1 MAGSS
6 ASAPRALARR
16 LVVDVHTHLYPEA
29 YVELLKSRTEIPY
42 IRRFP
47 PSNQLC
53 LCNRPPQNSNSS
65 STSTTSKTPPGRIL
79 HPHYYDISEK
89 IAFMDHHKIDISV
102 ISLGNP
108 WLDFLPS
115 DTAGATAKDINDAT
129 NTICNQHPTRLFFFG
144 ALPLSAPEPTILAE
158 ITRLKTTTQARGIVM
173 GTSSLGSGLDDPA
186 LLPIFAA
193 LAASDMPIFLHPNYG
208 LPGPV
213 WGPRGSDY
221 GQVLPLSLGFP
232 METTIAVT
240 RLFLSGAFDAVPGL
254 QIIVAHSGGCLPFL
268 AGRVEACIE
277 HDGKWERDG
286 KLVPERKTLW
296 DALRRNIYLDG
307 VIFDKVGLR
316 TAIEAAGVDRV
327 MFGTDHP
334 FFAPLDGGKTFP
346 AMTVNRDAVKGV
358 FPGDEEEGYDLVMGG
373 NASHVFI
380 LSVFRQTGPKMFR
393 VGQGLPHAIAMTVLS
408 ASS

>member
-1 MAGSS
+1 MAGKAIPVS
-6 ASAPRALARR
+6 RALARR

-42 IRRFP
+42 IRRFA

-53 LCNRPPQNSNSS
+53 LCNRPPQNSNNASHGAA
-65 STSTTSKTPPGRIL
+65 SKIPPGRIL

-115 DTAGATAKDINDAT
+115 DTAGTIAKDINDAT
-129 NTICNQHPTRLFFFG
+129 NDICSQHPERLFFFG
-144 ALPLSAPEPTILAE
+144 VLPLSAPADAILTE
-158 ITRLKTTTQARGIVM
+158 IARLKTTSQARGIVM
-173 GTSSLGSGLDDPA
+173 GTGGLGEGLDDPR
-186 LLPIFAA
+186 LIPIFKA
-193 LAASDMPIFLHPNYG
+193 LAESGMPIFLHPNYG

-213 WGPRGSDY
+213 WGSRGSDY

-232 METTIAVT
+232 METTIAMA
-240 RLFLSGAFDAVPGL
+240 RLFLSGAFDAVPDL

-277 HDGKWERDG
+277 HDKKWEADG
-286 KLVPERKTLW
+286 KLSSDRKTLW
-296 DALRRNIYLDG
+296 DALRENIYLDG
-307 VIFDKVGLR
+307 VIFDKIGLR

-358 FPGDEEEGYDLVMGG
+358 FPGDEEGYDLVMGG
-373 NASHVFI
+373 NAV
-380 LSVFRQTGPKMFR
+380 R
-393 VGQGLPHAIAMTVLS
+393 VLNLT
-408 ASS
+408 

>member
-1 MAGSS
+1 MAATS
-6 ASAPRALARR
+6 ASIPRTVARR
-16 LVVDVHTHLYPEA
+16 LVVDVHSHLYPEA
-29 YVELLKSRTEIPY
+29 YVELLKSRADIPY

-53 LCNRPPQNSNSS
+53 LCNRPPQNSNNSNAS
-65 STSTTSKTPPGRIL
+65 APNKVPPGRVL

-89 IAFMDHHKIDISV
+89 IAFMDHHQIDMSV

-115 DTAGATAKDINDAT
+115 DSAGRVAEDINDAT
-129 NTICNQHPTRLFFFG
+129 NDICTQHPARLFFFG
-144 ALPLSAPEPTILAE
+144 VLPLSAPEDVILAE
-158 ITRLKTTTQARGIVM
+158 IARLKTISQARGIVM
-173 GTSSLGSGLDDPA
+173 GTGGLGEGLDDPK
-186 LLPIFAA
+186 LLPIFKA
-193 LAASDMPIFLHPNYG
+193 LAESAMPIFLHPNYG

-213 WGPRGSDY
+213 WGSRGSDY

-232 METTIAVT
+232 METTIAMT
-240 RLFLSGAFDAVPGL
+240 RMFLSGVFDTVPDL

-277 HDGKWERDG
+277 HDKKWEADG
-286 KLVPERKTLW
+286 KLSSDRKTLF
-296 DALRRNIYLDG
+296 DALRKNIYLDG
-307 VIFDKVGLR
+307 VIFDKIGLR
-316 TAIEAAGVDRV
+316 AAVEAAGADRV

-358 FPGDEEEGYDLVMGG
+358 FPRDDDEGYDLVMGG
-373 NASHVFI
+373 NAVRL
-380 LSVFRQTGPKMFR
+380 LS
-393 VGQGLPHAIAMTVLS
+393 LA
-408 ASS
+408 

>member
-6 ASAPRALARR
+6 ASVSRALARG

-29 YVELLKSRTEIPY
+29 YLELLKSRAEIPY

-53 LCNRPPQNSNSS
+53 LCNRPPQNSNASS
-65 STSTTSKTPPGRIL
+65 NGTTSKTPPGRIL

-115 DTAGATAKDINDAT
+115 DTAGAVAKDINNAT
-129 NTICNQHPTRLFFFG
+129 NDICNQHPGRLFFFG
-144 ALPLSAPEPTILAE
+144 ALPLSAPEDVILTE
-158 ITRLKTTTQARGIVM
+158 ITRLKTTSQARGIVM
-173 GTSSLGSGLDDPA
+173 GTGGLGEGLDDPK
-186 LLPIFAA
+186 LVPIFKA
-193 LAASDMPIFLHPNYG
+193 LAESAMPIFLHPNYG

-213 WGPRGSDY
+213 WGSRGSDY

-240 RLFLSGAFDAVPGL
+240 RLFLSGVFDAVPDL

-277 HDGKWERDG
+277 HDRKWEADG
-286 KLVPERKTLW
+286 KLSPDRKTLW
-296 DALRRNIYLDG
+296 DALRQNIYLDG

-334 FFAPLDGGKTFP
+334 FFAPLDGGMTFP
-346 AMTVNRDAVKGV
+346 AMTVNRDAVKGI
-358 FPGDEEEGYDLVMGG
+358 FPGDDDEGYDLVMGG
-373 NASHVFI
+373 NAV
-380 LSVFRQTGPKMFR
+380 R
-393 VGQGLPHAIAMTVLS
+393 VLNLV
-408 ASS
+408 